1 MPAINSAISLS
12 IISACFFKMI
22 PCGDGIVYIKTIQKW
37 MNVICRYYTDIEASC
52 FESVGN
58 SEENSTGSG

>member
-1 MPAINSAISLS
+1 
-12 IISACFFKMI
+12 MI